1 MKGVEAVAI
10 VGIRLWAAVTIFE
23 SLSSLT
29 LEAIFFVQGHKNARE
44 DFSLIVA
51 TAGIAW
57 LVAGF
62 GAWIFAGWLARRL
75 VPSQADQ
82 SLSISMGAQE
92 FIQIGGFLIGVFY
105 LVEVIPWVFTYSARL
120 VEQFRANADRS
131 PPFYSHVDYVWLG
144 ASFIKIMIALWLMVG
159 SRKLAR
165 IFSSMRTA
173 GLHPVD

>member
-1 MKGVEAVAI
+1 MKGVEAVA
-10 VGIRLWAAVTIFE
+10 VVLIRLWAAVTIFE
-23 SLSSLT
+23 SLSRLT
-29 LEAIFFVQGHKNARE
+29 LEAIFFVQDRENARE
-44 DFSLIVA
+44 DFSA
-51 TAGIAW
+51 TAAGANGVW
-57 LVAGF
+57 LFAGF
-62 GAWIFAGWLARRL
+62 AAWVFAARLSRRL
-75 VPSQADQ
+75 VPPQADQ
-82 SLSISMGAQE
+82 GLSISMGAQE